1 MISNATKAVF
11 RREWAAYFNSPVA
24 YVFIIIWLVMAGF
37 FAWAV
42 GRLFESG
49 QAELRGFFFWP
60 PWLFLILVPAAA
72 MGLWSEER
80 RSHTIELLFTQPI
93 TISQAV
99 WGKYLAAWAFLSL
112 NILLTFPTVLSVRY
126 LGDPDMGV
134 VFTGYLGCILLA
146 GSYLALG
153 MWTSALTKS
162 QVISFI
168 LALVIGL
175 FLILAGFPPVT
186 SFLSGFCPT
195 WLVDGI
201 AAFSFMGHYENLQRG
216 IIDLRDLVYFASVI
230 GVMIAA
236 TQITLRQKAGA

>member
-1 MISNATKAVF
+1 MANPTQAVF

-24 YVFIIIWLVMAGF
+24 YVFIIIWLVMSGF
-37 FAWAV
+37 FTWAV
-42 GRLFESG
+42 GQLFESG

-80 RSHTIELLFTQPI
+80 RSHTIELLLTQPL

-99 WGKYLAAWAFLSL
+99 WGKFLAAWAFLTL

-168 LALVIGL
+168 VALVLGL

-186 SFLSGFCPT
+186 NFLSGFSPT

-201 AAFSFMGHYENLQRG
+201 AAFSFMSHYENLQRG
-216 IIDLRDLVYFASVI
+216 VLDLRDLVYFASVM

-236 TQITLRQKAGA
+236 TQITLRQKAGS